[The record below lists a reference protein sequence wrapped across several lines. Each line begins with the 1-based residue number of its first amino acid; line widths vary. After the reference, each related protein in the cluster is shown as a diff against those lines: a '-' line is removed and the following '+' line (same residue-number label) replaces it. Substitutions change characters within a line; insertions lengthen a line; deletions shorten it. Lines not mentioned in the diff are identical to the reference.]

1 MARKRA
7 IKWNIM
13 IARISIL
20 ILLLTLLPDL
30 YIYRRYLRWRFDMTL
45 WMRLLWWVP
54 GAAMIAC
61 TAAYSMMRNFAPDNL
76 TLFNVYLFML
86 GLLIVPKVV
95 FTLSSLAGLA
105 VKRLLK
111 LRTNWGN
118 HTGLVLVLGWFYVL
132 FMGTMVGPDQL
143 HVKRVT
149 LEFDSLPK
157 AFDGYRIVQL
167 SDMHLGSMKQEF
179 AQRMVAQ
186 VNELHPDAILF
197 TGDLQNMRPQ
207 ELVRHAP
214 TLVHLHP
221 VDGIFSVLGNHDY
234 ADYVKTATA
243 EQKRSMERMTRSFEA
258 SLNWDLLLNEH
269 RILASRSRLD
279 CDSRNGERRSSAV
292 PLQSRLS
299 QGTARHIAR
308 IVRHYDAARPV
319 GMAPPH
325 TAPMHSATNAERTHP
340 RRTAVALRLA
350 THKSCQQRGCRTV

>member
-143 HVKRVT
+143 HVKIGRAHV
-149 LEFDSLPK
+149 
-157 AFDGYRIVQL
+157 
-167 SDMHLGSMKQEF
+167 
-179 AQRMVAQ
+179 
-186 VNELHPDAILF
+186 
-197 TGDLQNMRPQ
+197 
-207 ELVRHAP
+207 
-214 TLVHLHP
+214 
-221 VDGIFSVLGNHDY
+221 
-234 ADYVKTATA
+234 
-243 EQKRSMERMTRSFEA
+243 
-258 SLNWDLLLNEH
+258 
-269 RILASRSRLD
+269 
-279 CDSRNGERRSSAV
+279 
-292 PLQSRLS
+292 
-299 QGTARHIAR
+299 
-308 IVRHYDAARPV
+308 
-319 GMAPPH
+319 
-325 TAPMHSATNAERTHP
+325 
-340 RRTAVALRLA
+340 
-350 THKSCQQRGCRTV
+350 